1 MEITIIIKGAT
12 SIEEVRKALGE
23 PNPRVVVTA
32 EELGLH
38 PSTDAPQPEQKET
51 QEEAATKKWH
61 YKRKRTCHKW
71 LTTEEQYIKDL
82 ADKGVSVSGIADAL
96 YTKFGFRVSPQ
107 AVKSRIL
114 LLSA

>member
-12 SIEEVRKALGE
+12 SIEEVRQALGE
-23 PNPRVVVTA
+23 PNQIAVVTA

-38 PSTDAPQPEQKET
+38 PSTDAPQPEPEET
-51 QEEAATKKWH
+51 QEEAAPKWH

-82 ADKGVSVSGIADAL
+82 ADKGVSASGIADAL

-107 AVKSRIL
+107 AVKSRIIR
-114 LLSA
+114 LSA

>member
-12 SIEEVRKALGE
+12 SIEEVRKAFEASVRIEE
-23 PNPRVVVTA
+23 PVKEEAVVIPMQPQ
-32 EELGLH
+32 EE
-38 PSTDAPQPEQKET
+38 P
-51 QEEAATKKWH
+51 QEEAAPKWH

-82 ADKGVSVSGIADAL
+82 ADKGVSASGIADAL

-107 AVKSRIL
+107 AVKSRIIR
-114 LLSA
+114 LSA